1 MPMSTIQ
8 TGLVKDTIKND
19 KNHVLHE
26 DVFPRERELIIEPG
40 RAERHYWRDLWQ
52 YRELFRVLAW
62 RDISVRYKQT
72 VIGAAWA
79 LIRPFLTMVVFTV
92 IFGKLAGLPS
102 DGAAPYALMVF
113 AGLLPWSFFATALS
127 DASNSLIG
135 NAHLISKVYFPRLIV
150 PIAAVMVAFVDFL
163 ISFAILVTLMV
174 WYQFMPGW
182 QVLLLP
188 VFVGIAFMASL
199 GVGVWITALNVKYRD
214 FRYVIPFIVQ
224 LGLYVSPV
232 GFSSS
237 IVPDQ
242 WRLAYSLNP
251 MVGVIDGFR
260 WCLLGGDSRLYWP
273 GLGLSL
279 AVTVVFLWLGLRQF
293 RKMEKSFADL
303 I

>member
-1 MPMSTIQ
+1 
-8 TGLVKDTIKND
+8 
-19 KNHVLHE
+19 
-26 DVFPRERELIIEPG
+26 
-40 RAERHYWRDLWQ
+40 
-52 YRELFRVLAW
+52 
-62 RDISVRYKQT
+62 VRYKQT

-102 DGAAPYALMVF
+102 DGATPYALMVF
-113 AGLLPWSFFATALS
+113 AGLLPWSFFATALA
-127 DASNSLIG
+127 DTSNSLIG
-135 NAHLISKVYFPRLIV
+135 NANLISKVYFPRLIV
-150 PIAAVMVAFVDFL
+150 PIAAVMVALVDFL
-163 ISFAILVTLMV
+163 ISFAILVILMV
-174 WYQFMPGW
+174 WYRFAPGW

-188 VFVGIAFMASL
+188 VFAGIAFMTSL
-199 GVGVWITALNVKYRD
+199 SVGVWITALNVKYRD

-237 IVPDQ
+237 IVPEQ

-260 WCLLGGDSRLYWP
+260 WCLLGGDSQIYWP

-279 AVTVVFLWLGLRQF
+279 VVTGFFLWLGLRQF

-303 I
+303 L

>member
-1 MPMSTIQ
+1 MSTLQIE
-8 TGLVKDTIKND
+8 LDASVVSVKDESKIRRQVAIG
-19 KNHVLHE
+19 HCH
-26 DVFPRERELIIEPG
+26 ELIIAPG
-40 RAERHYWRDLWQ
+40 RAERHYWLDLWQ
-52 YRELFRVLAW
+52 YRELFQVLAW

-79 LIRPFLTMVVFTV
+79 LIRPLLTMVVFTIV
-92 IFGKLAGLPS
+92 FGKLAQLPS
-102 DGAAPYALMVF
+102 EGTAPYALMVF
-113 AGLLPWSFFATALS
+113 AGMLPWSFFATAVA

-135 NAHLISKVYFPRLIV
+135 NANLISKVYFPRVIV

-163 ISFAILVTLMV
+163 ISFAILAALMV

-182 QVLLLP
+182 QILLLP
-188 VFVGIAFMASL
+188 VFAVIAFTASL
-199 GVGVWITALNVKYRD
+199 GLGLWITALNVKYRD

-242 WRLAYSLNP
+242 WRLVYSLNP

-260 WCLLGGDSRLYWP
+260 WCLLGGESQLYLP
-273 GLGLSL
+273 GFWLSL
-279 AVTVVFLWLGLRQF
+279 AVTSLFLWLGIRQF
-293 RKMEKSFADL
+293 RKMEKGFADL

>member
-1 MPMSTIQ
+1 MAM
-8 TGLVKDTIKND
+8 
-19 KNHVLHE
+19 
-26 DVFPRERELIIEPG
+26 RETIIEPG

-52 YRELFRVLAW
+52 YRELFQVLAW

-79 LIRPFLTMVVFTV
+79 LIRPFVTMVVFTIV
-92 IFGKLAGLPS
+92 FGRLAKLPS

-113 AGLLPWSFFATALS
+113 AGMLPWSFFATALA

-135 NAHLISKVYFPRLIV
+135 NANLISKVYFPRLIV

-163 ISFAILVTLMV
+163 ISFAILVGLMI

-188 VFVGIAFMASL
+188 VFTAIAFMASL
-199 GVGVWITALNVKYRD
+199 GIGLWITALNVKYRD

-237 IVPDQ
+237 IVPEH

-260 WCLLGGDSRLYWP
+260 WCLLGGESQLYLP
-273 GLGLSL
+273 GLGLSI
-279 AVTVVFLWLGLRQF
+279 AVTGFFLWLGIRQF